1 MIKLIKLIKFEHRQV
16 GRAVTRSSLER
27 LVSGSNLGSVKSA
40 TLLRTARHR
49 CTISSNE
56 AVLPGCNNSEMGS
69 PTRYTLRRNAASL
82 MKDVIRFDLNFDD
95 PNQRVSST
103 GSRTF

>member
-1 MIKLIKLIKFEHRQV
+1 M
-16 GRAVTRSSLER
+16 
-27 LVSGSNLGSVKSA
+27 
-40 TLLRTARHR
+40 LRTACHR

-56 AVLPGCNNSEMGS
+56 AVLPGYNNSEMDS
-69 PTRYTLRRNAASL
+69 PTRYTLLRNAASL

-95 PNQRVSST
+95 LNQRVSNT